1 MQDYGSLLTMKQAAR
16 VLFGE
21 SNDNARKRAIALL
34 KRNDVDLIKNG
45 RSHLVRRD
53 VLQKRLGSMRVQTI
67 TPNCVTTFA
76 NIPNLRRRGC
86 DAPSLKILLKV
97 YQRRLYLR
105 QRYPASD
112 HKCLV

>member
-53 VLQKRLGSMRVQTI
+53 VLQK
-67 TPNCVTTFA
+67 TFGVNA
-76 NIPNLRRRGC
+76 GPDDNTKLR
-86 DAPSLKILLKV
+86 DH
-97 YQRRLYLR
+97 LR
-105 QRYPASD
+105 KYT
-112 HKCLV
+112 